1 MDDFKFQKRVRQ
13 HRLKQG
19 MSQEEL
25 ADKAKLSLRTIQRIE
40 NGENAPRGDTLKRLA
55 TALGV
60 SPEELIDWQ
69 VNADDNLLTIF
80 NLSQLGFLAFPLLGV
95 IIPLTLWILK
105 KEKIKYVDS
114 VGRSILNFQITW
126 NLLLFSVYSL
136 GLLFILVQGRVHRL
150 LFLAY
155 AISTGGLYFY
165 NVLQIILNTVRCR
178 KKYEVRYSPAIR
190 FLK

>member
-1 MDDFKFQKRVRQ
+1 MDNLDFQKRVRE
-13 HRLKQG
+13 HRTKQG

-25 ADKAKLSLRTIQRIE
+25 AEKAQLSLRTIQRIE

-55 TALGV
+55 AALGV

-69 VNADDNLLTIF
+69 EQEDDNLLTML

-95 IIPLTLWILK
+95 IIPLILWILK
-105 KEKIKYVDS
+105 KEKIKYVDA
-114 VGRSILNFQITW
+114 VGRSILNFQLTW
-126 NLLLFSVYSL
+126 NLLFYSVISL
-136 GLLFILVQGRVHRL
+136 GLLFILLQGRVHRL
-150 LFLAY
+150 VFLTY
-155 AISTGGLYFY
+155 AISTGVLYFN

-178 KKYEVRYSPAIR
+178 RKKEVRYFPAIR